1 MLGLKAFYGFNES
14 QLEDSVYNQ
23 DFMVIIKGPNGFIA
37 TCHLHYDSLKY
48 LFKLT
53 TTWKFYAA
61 GISLLQFSHSVV
73 SSALQPHGRQHSSPP
88 CSSPTP
94 RVYPNSCP
102 LSQWCHPTISS
113 SVVPFS
119 CCLQSCPAL
128 GSFQMSQFFT
138 SRSQSNGILAS
149 ASFLP
154 MSIQEWFP
162 LGWTS

>member
-1 MLGLKAFYGFNES
+1 MLGLKAFNGFNES

-61 GISLLQFSHSVV
+61 GISSLQFSHSVV
-73 SSALQPHGRQHSSPP
+73 SSALQPYGRQHSSPP

-94 RVYPNSCP
+94 RVGDGQGG
-102 LSQWCHPTISS
+102 LA
-113 SVVPFS
+113 
-119 CCLQSCPAL
+119 CCSPWGRKESDMTEL
-128 GSFQMSQFFT
+128 
-138 SRSQSNGILAS
+138 N
-149 ASFLP
+149 
-154 MSIQEWFP
+154 
-162 LGWTS
+162 